1 MKFASPNKYVQL
13 ACLAC
18 LAIAS
23 IMLVACAGLAKS
35 GKAYQTDL
43 TPQMQLQASRLRGRA
58 PVPHWQT
65 IAPASEIDELIP
77 GPNGTTLVSFLEMDT
92 RYPNSPALVPYYGPY
107 ALYNTL
113 SGREL
118 WRHQRDRNPDLFY
131 SVLLTDPYLV
141 YAAKGETSTRIAVV
155 DPANGNLL
163 WETTVK
169 SSKVNPVVNGAGGVL
184 AIHSVGAS
192 PKLSLY
198 SLRRG
203 KLLWSVALPSGQALL
218 EFDGDRV
225 LMAARHFTAYAWR
238 SGQQLWSIKGPAR
251 KSEPLTMVVHDHGYI
266 VAWRNGNISQVS
278 SEGKL
283 AWRSSLGGS
292 PQLATVSGKLAIV
305 SMQSANRRSALQA
318 FSLNSG
324 KTLWQRKLSAPLS
337 SALLIQGNRLFY
349 TSGGKVESLS
359 IRDGRHLFSS
369 VLSKRTAGRL
379 PDHIVLFPKHI
390 AVASESM
397 VSGHAIA
404 DGHEL
409 WRIDLHGIDY
419 LTQAVARAQLEGS
432 LVGDTRNRMADVMQ
446 NYARNLNI
454 MHDSSNFYARQAR
467 QNYINVYNRTQMAIS
482 SGDAAQRADAYFQRS
497 LAASHERN
505 VNMMNR
511 SFDTMMLNVNTAL
524 NVLASARAVEE
535 NARVGAAAAA
545 RDRAYKRLKLSYKI
559 HEAGLQGDYYLRPF
573 RSRSGNGL
581 VVVNLSRGKWAEIA
595 TGPTETILED
605 KIYMNIMPGLITA
618 NASLITLGTGL
629 DPAKWQTDERFR
641 ATTLQSSMFAW
652 ALEDRYRTTLIL
664 RSLLSYKL
672 PDVNFLPASDYEKSS
687 LTRRRSR
694 IIQ

>member
-1 MKFASPNKYVQL
+1 VKFASPNKYVQL
-13 ACLAC
+13 ACLA
-18 LAIAS
+18 IAGN
-23 IMLVACAGLAKS
+23 MLVACADLAKS

-65 IAPASEIDELIP
+65 IAAAPEIDELLP
-77 GPNGTTLVSFLEMDT
+77 GPNGTTLVSFLELDT

-107 ALYNTL
+107 ALYDTL

-118 WRHQRDRNPDLFY
+118 WRHQRDRNPDLAY

-141 YAAKGETSTRIAVV
+141 YAAKGDTSTRIAVV
-155 DPANGNLL
+155 DPANGKLL
-163 WETTVK
+163 WETM
-169 SSKVNPVVNGAGGVL
+169 VNSPRVNLSVNGAGGAL
-184 AIHSVGAS
+184 AVHSVGTS
-192 PKLSLY
+192 PKLTLY

-203 KLLWSVALPSGQALL
+203 KALWSVALPSGQALI
-218 EFDGDRV
+218 EFDDDRV
-225 LMAARHFTAYAWR
+225 LVAARHLTAYTWR
-238 SGQQLWSIKGPAR
+238 SGQRLWRINGPAR
-251 KSEPLTMVVHDHGYI
+251 KSEPQTMVVHDRGYLM
-266 VAWRNGNISQVS
+266 AWRNGSISQVS
-278 SEGKL
+278 SAGKL
-283 AWRSSLGGS
+283 VWRSYLAGF

-305 SMQSANRRSALQA
+305 AMQSANRRSALQA
-318 FSLNSG
+318 FSLGSG
-324 KTLWQRKLSAPLS
+324 KTSWQRKLSAPLS
-337 SALLIQGNRLFY
+337 SALLIQHDRLFY

-359 IRDGRHLFSS
+359 IRDGRRLFSAA
-369 VLSKRTAGRL
+369 LAKRTAGRL
-379 PDHIVLFPKHI
+379 PDHLVLFPQHI

-446 NYARNLNI
+446 NYRRNLDN
-454 MHDSSNFYARQAR
+454 MHVSSNFYAKQAR
-467 QNYINVYNRTQMAIS
+467 QNYINVYNRTQRAIS
-482 SGDAAQRADAYFQRS
+482 SGNAAQRADARFQRS
-497 LAASHERN
+497 LAASNVQN
-505 VNMMNR
+505 VNMINR

-524 NVLASARAVEE
+524 NVLAFAQAAEE
-535 NARVGAAAAA
+535 NARVGAAAAD
-545 RDRAYKRLKLSYKI
+545 RDRAYKRLQLSYKI

-581 VVVNLSRGKWAEIA
+581 VVVNLRRGKCAEIA

-605 KIYMNIMPGLITA
+605 KIYMNIMPGLITG
-618 NASLITLGTGL
+618 NASLLTLGTGL
-629 DPAKWQTDERFR
+629 DVAKWQTDERFR
-641 ATTLQSSMFAW
+641 ASTLQSSMFAW

-672 PDVNFLPASDYEKSS
+672 SDVNFLAASDYEKSS

-694 IIQ
+694 IIH

>member
-1 MKFASPNKYVQL
+1 MKFTSPNKYVL
-13 ACLAC
+13 LAC
-18 LAIAS
+18 LAIAG
-23 IMLVACAGLAKS
+23 IMLVACANLAKS

-58 PVPHWQT
+58 PAPQWQT
-65 IAPASEIDELIP
+65 IAPASEIDELLP
-77 GPNGTTLVSFLEMDT
+77 GPNGTTLVSFLELDT

-107 ALYNTL
+107 ALYDTL

-155 DPANGNLL
+155 DPANGKLL
-163 WETTVK
+163 WETTIN
-169 SSKVNPVVNGAGGVL
+169 SPKVNLSVNGASGVL
-184 AIHSVGAS
+184 AVHNVGTS

-198 SLRRG
+198 SLKRG
-203 KLLWSVALPSGQALL
+203 KTLWSVALPSGQALI
-218 EFDGDRV
+218 EFDGNRV
-225 LMAARHFTAYAWR
+225 LVAARHLTAYEWR
-238 SGQQLWSIKGPAR
+238 NGQRLWRIKGPDR
-251 KSEPLTMVVHDHGYI
+251 KSEPLTMVVHDRGYLI
-266 VAWRNGNISQVS
+266 AWRNGSISQVS
-278 SEGKL
+278 SAGKL
-283 AWRSSLGGS
+283 DWRSSLSGF

-305 SMQSANRRSALQA
+305 SMQSPNRRSALQA
-318 FSLNSG
+318 FSLDSG
-324 KTLWQRKLSAPLS
+324 TTIWQHKLSDPLS
-337 SALLIQGNRLFY
+337 SALLIQRNRLFY
-349 TSGGKVESLS
+349 TSGGKVESLN
-359 IRDGRHLFSS
+359 IRDGRRLFSAA
-369 VLSKRTAGRL
+369 LTKRTAGRL
-379 PDHIVLFPKHI
+379 PDHLVLFPQHI

-404 DGHEL
+404 DGHVL
-409 WRIDLHGIDY
+409 WRIDLQGIDY

-432 LVGDTRNRMADVMQ
+432 LVGDTRNRVADVIQ
-446 NYARNLNI
+446 NYVRNLDT
-454 MHDSSNFYARQAR
+454 MHASSNFYATQAR
-467 QNYINVYNRTQMAIS
+467 QNYINVYNRTQSAIS
-482 SGDAAQRADAYFQRS
+482 SGNAAQRADAYFQRS

-524 NVLASARAVEE
+524 NVLASAQAVEE

-545 RDRAYKRLKLSYKI
+545 RDRAYKRLQLSYKI

-581 VVVNLSRGKWAEIA
+581 VVVNLRRGTWAEIA

-605 KIYMNIMPGLITA
+605 KIYMNIMPCLITA
-618 NASLITLGTGL
+618 NASLLTLGTGL

-672 PDVNFLPASDYEKSS
+672 SDANFLPASDYEKSS